1 MNAAPS
7 YWDLSCTDWEQR
19 LRDGRSLVPA
29 LPLDRALAERAVQV
43 FSCLRLPDV
52 PGNPLLADAAGEW
65 FLDIVRA
72 IFGSWDP
79 ERQQRFIRE
88 IFALVGKKNSKTTYS
103 AALGV
108 TWLLL
113 NKRPNAVGI
122 LVAPTQDIADA
133 AFAQASGMI
142 NINPNLKD
150 KRVHVQNHLK
160 KLTNLLTGATLEI
173 FTFDSNVL
181 TGQRPAFWL
190 LDELHVIGK
199 KAKAASAIG
208 QLRGG
213 MISIP
218 ESFGII
224 ISTQSDEAPT
234 GIFKS
239 DLMAA
244 RAIRDGRIQN
254 SRTLPILYEFPDAIA
269 RDESQWRNV
278 ANWPMVMPNNGRS
291 ITVPRMQESL
301 AEAETKG
308 REEIVRWASQHLNI
322 QIGVGLKTDNWP
334 GAKHWE
340 KNGDKTLTLGEI
352 LERSDLVTVGVDGG
366 GLYDM
371 LGLAVL
377 GRETY
382 QELVPEEPGSVVFVP
397 KTKTRWLHW
406 GRAWLHRDALEHQK
420 DVAPKFLELEATGD
434 LVIVD
439 RMDEAVDQ
447 VADEIEQV
455 HETGLLK
462 HIGFDPVGVKEIV
475 EELGRRGIFSMEN
488 GGPLEGVRQG
498 YTLQGTIKSVA
509 NKLAD
514 RQFVHCAQP
523 LMAWCVGNC
532 MLKGSDNATMVT
544 KQASGTAKI
553 DPVMAIFDAAYLM
566 PIEEDPTA
574 SIYTADR
581 GLRTW

>member
-1 MNAAPS
+1 LSGPTH
-7 YWDLSCTDWEQR
+7 WDLSCTDWEQR
-19 LRDGRSLVPA
+19 LRDGRSLVPD
-29 LPLDRALAERAVQV
+29 LPLDREAGDRAVAV
-43 FSCLRLPDV
+43 FDRLQLPDV
-52 PGNPLLADAAGEW
+52 TGNPYLAEAAGDW
-65 FLDIVRA
+65 FRDIVRA
-72 IFGSWDP
+72 AFGSWDAAS
-79 ERQQRFIRE
+79 QQRYIRE

-103 AALGV
+103 AAMGL

-113 NKRPNAVGI
+113 NRRPKAVGI

-133 AFAQASGMI
+133 AFSQADGMVQ
-142 NINPNLKD
+142 INPNIKD

-218 ESFGII
+218 ESFGMI

-244 RAIRDGRIQN
+244 RAIRDGRIKA
-254 SRTLPILYEFPDAIA
+254 SKTLPILYEFPDTIA
-269 RDESQWRNV
+269 RDEVKWRDPR
-278 ANWPMVMPNNGRS
+278 NWPMVMPNNGRS

-308 REEIVRWASQHLNI
+308 REEVVRWASQHLNI

-340 KNGDKTLTLGEI
+340 KNGDSSLTLGQI
-352 LERSDLVTVGVDGG
+352 LERSDLITVGVDGG

-382 QELVPEEPGSVVFVP
+382 EELVPSESDPDVYIP
-397 KTKTRWLHW
+397 KAKTRWLHW

-420 DVAPKFLELEATGD
+420 DVAPKFLELAATGD
-434 LVIVD
+434 LVIVE
-439 RMDEAVDQ
+439 RMDTAVEQ
-447 VADEIEQV
+447 VADEIEQIF
-455 HETGLLK
+455 ETGLLR

-475 EELGRRGIFSMEN
+475 EELGHRGIFSLEA
-488 GGPLEGVRQG
+488 GGPIEGVKQG

-514 RQFVHCAQP
+514 GELIHCAQA
-523 LMAWCVGNC
+523 LMSWCVGNC
-532 MLKGSDNATMVT
+532 MLKGSDNAHMVT

-553 DPVMAIFDAAYLM
+553 DPVMAIFDAAHLM
-566 PIEEDPTA
+566 PREEDPKA
-574 SIYTADR
+574 SVYTADR
-581 GLRTW
+581 GLRIW